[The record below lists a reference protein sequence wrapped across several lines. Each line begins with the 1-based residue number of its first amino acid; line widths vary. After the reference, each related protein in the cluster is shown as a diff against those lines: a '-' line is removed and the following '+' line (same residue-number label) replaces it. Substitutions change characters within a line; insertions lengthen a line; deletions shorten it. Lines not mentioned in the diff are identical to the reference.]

1 MMDNRVLQ
9 YFDVFLLVF
18 ARMGAMVFTNPV
30 FSRKGVPAM
39 VKTGLVLA
47 LSILIVPVAAEGSVA
62 AGGSGVAGLA
72 GVDVRTVIDSYNTFE
87 MVEALLREVITGLVI
102 GSVFQLFFYM
112 LYVAGDLLD
121 TVFGLAMGKVMDPV
135 NGIQTSILGQFV
147 NVFFFLYFFATG
159 CHLLMIKIFA
169 YTYEVIPA
177 GAASFVTEGI
187 AWHMAGLF
195 GNVFLMVIKLALP
208 FVAAEFVLEVTM
220 GVLMKL
226 IPQIHVFVINI
237 QSKIILGILLMMLFA
252 QPVSAFLDHY
262 INEMMG
268 EVQRVMMMFAA

>member
-18 ARMGAMVFTNPV
+18 ARMAALVFINPV
-30 FSRKGVPAM
+30 FSRKGVPSM

-47 LSILIVPVAAEGSVA
+47 LSILILPVAAEGSVA
-62 AGGSGVAGLA
+62 GPAAVN
-72 GVDVRTVIDSYNTFE
+72 VRTVIDAYNTFE

-169 YTYEVIPA
+169 YTYEVIPV

-187 AWHMAGLF
+187 AWHMVGLF
-195 GNVFLMVIKLALP
+195 GNAFLMVIKLALP

-226 IPQIHVFVINI
+226 IPQIHVFVINN
-237 QSKIILGILLMMLFA
+237 
-252 QPVSAFLDHY
+252 PV
-262 INEMMG
+262 
-268 EVQRVMMMFAA
+268 